1 MSKGV
6 YNVTYNLKFEEVVRS
21 CATIARKDQ
30 EGTWI
35 HPEMITAYTQL
46 HQLGYAHSVE
56 VWYHQELVGGLYG
69 IRVGN
74 IFCGES
80 MFSKQSN
87 ASQVGFITFL
97 QQHSEITLVDCQV
110 YTEYLERLGAEEIP
124 RSQFLQ
130 IIRSN
135 TTALGY

>member
-6 YNVTYNLKFEEVVRS
+6 YNVTYNLRFEEVVRS

-56 VWYHQELVGGLYG
+56 VWHHQELVGGLYG

-97 QQHSEITLVDCQV
+97 QQHPEITLVDCQV